1 MANNRW
7 YAFILCKLSYLLMAS
22 PRCYD
27 IDLIILTI
35 AKSSAFSDHK
45 SKEIPCW
52 LVLFKSSDLK
62 KNKITI
68 KFFKNISRILT
79 EKQPT
84 SSCKIYYFECPFM
97 FIYAFLAI
105 AKLSAFYYANL
116 GLEKIFS
123 QTGRLIRLFICEKK
137 NLLCN
142 PKLA

>member
-1 MANNRW
+1 M
-7 YAFILCKLSYLLMAS
+7 
-22 PRCYD
+22 
-27 IDLIILTI
+27 LIGT
-35 AKSSAFSDHK
+35 FQ
-45 SKEIPCW
+45 
-52 LVLFKSSDLK
+52 VLWSE

-84 SSCKIYYFECPFM
+84 PSCKIYYFECPFM